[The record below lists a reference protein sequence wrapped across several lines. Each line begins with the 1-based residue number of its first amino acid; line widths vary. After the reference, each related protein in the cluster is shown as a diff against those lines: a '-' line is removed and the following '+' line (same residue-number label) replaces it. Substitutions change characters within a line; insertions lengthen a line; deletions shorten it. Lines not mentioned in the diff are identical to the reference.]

1 MMNSLD
7 NNFNE
12 IAGNGGSECSETTHK
27 RARKNP
33 ATFSLR
39 LSFEVWQIL
48 EKTARSE
55 PLGRHTRR
63 QLLEEENPTRRRRK
77 GTPVEDYVAL
87 VRVVSAIGK

>member
-1 MMNSLD
+1 MMSSLG

-12 IAGNGGSECSETTHK
+12 IVGNGGSECFETTHK

-39 LSFEVWQIL
+39 PSFEVWQIL

-63 QLLEEENPTRRRRK
+63 QLLEEENPTRRRLK

-87 VRVVSAIGK
+87 ARVLSTIGE